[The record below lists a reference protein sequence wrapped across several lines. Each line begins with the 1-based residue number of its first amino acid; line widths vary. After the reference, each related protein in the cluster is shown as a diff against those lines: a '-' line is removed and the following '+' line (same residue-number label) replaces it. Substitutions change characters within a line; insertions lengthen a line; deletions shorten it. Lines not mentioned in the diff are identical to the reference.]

1 MSEIPSFQGEIRKFG
16 ETVSIRGLP
25 KIIKSRSWFLKI
37 FWLLSVLASLSILLW
52 QFSAVFMKYLSY
64 PTNTVYSEGQKQA
77 VMPDTSICNA
87 YPFAGLDG
95 NIFSFNDYSD
105 YIAQIKAGLSLEAL
119 HKFKP
124 NWNISQEQYDTL
136 WSYLQSLDGYI
147 LNSLPGLNELD
158 VIKSYFIV
166 ECTFL
171 DWLGQEIKNI
181 VCMNYT
187 RYSWDSKYYLCATFT
202 IPESISPQIMGMKTI
217 VYLNNFPK
225 MFLNIDGESEKTAG
239 VRVAIHNPGTQP
251 NFYKGFSIAP
261 GTETFVKVTP
271 TNRTRLPLPY
281 AKVDCTKDKYLPYS
295 ESMVYSSKDD
305 CIDVRMQN
313 YFIEECNCVYGGFVK
328 TEKQLRAVNYS
339 ICGQLGFLY
348 ATEINLENV
357 LGALKAFLC
366 MSSAYQHASDF
377 VSISS
382 NQLCLIPC
390 SEMFYDISSSS
401 TQWPHIT
408 QHLSFYSKYIR
419 NKESI
424 YESNFSPVYEPIYQ
438 DSMKNTSDI
447 SKIFDGLRDT
457 NLIEDNFL
465 RLYVVLDRASPL
477 LLTDYATMTWEVLLS
492 SIGGCLSL
500 WLGVTV
506 MTFVEVFEL
515 VFNLGSM
522 FVERKKSKSLKI
534 NP

>member
-1 MSEIPSFQGEIRKFG
+1 
-16 ETVSIRGLP
+16 
-25 KIIKSRSWFLKI
+25 
-37 FWLLSVLASLSILLW
+37 
-52 QFSAVFMKYLSY
+52 
-64 PTNTVYSEGQKQA
+64 
-77 VMPDTSICNA
+77 
-87 YPFAGLDG
+87 
-95 NIFSFNDYSD
+95 
-105 YIAQIKAGLSLEAL
+105 
-119 HKFKP
+119 
-124 NWNISQEQYDTL
+124 
-136 WSYLQSLDGYI
+136 
-147 LNSLPGLNELD
+147 
-158 VIKSYFIV
+158 
-166 ECTFL
+166 
-171 DWLGQEIKNI
+171 
-181 VCMNYT
+181 
-187 RYSWDSKYYLCATFT
+187 
-202 IPESISPQIMGMKTI
+202 
-217 VYLNNFPK
+217 

-239 VRVAIHNPGTQP
+239 VRVAVHNPGTQP

-305 CIDVRMQN
+305 CIAVRLQN
-313 YFIEECNCVYGGFVK
+313 FFIKECNCVYGGDVK
-328 TEKQLRAVNYS
+328 TEKQLSAVNHS
-339 ICGQLGFLY
+339 ICGHLGFLY
-348 ATEINLENV
+348 ATEINVEELAGG
-357 LGALKAFLC
+357 LAGILC
-366 MSSAYQHASDF
+366 MLSAYQQSDF
-377 VSISS
+377 VSISYD
-382 NQLCLIPC
+382 QLCLIPC
-390 SEMFYDISSSS
+390 SEMFYDVSSFS

-424 YESNFSPVYEPIYQ
+424 YERNFSPVYEPIYQ
-438 DSMKNTSDI
+438 DSISNTSDI
-447 SKIFDGLRDT
+447 SKIFDRLRDT

-522 FVERKKSKSLKI
+522 FVKRKKSTSLQI